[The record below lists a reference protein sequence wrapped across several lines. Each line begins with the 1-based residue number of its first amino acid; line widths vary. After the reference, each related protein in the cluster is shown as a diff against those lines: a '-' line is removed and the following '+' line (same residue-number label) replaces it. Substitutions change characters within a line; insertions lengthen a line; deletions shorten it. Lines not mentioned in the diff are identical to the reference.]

1 MSQSC
6 DFRFLKADSQP
17 GHFHGM
23 PHSGLGLRTGPRSQR
38 LYGYRPCS
46 RFVVKR
52 LHVLRREVR
61 VPQILMVGVRVDLYK
76 FRTYNS
82 RKIRDLATQNS
93 RPNQAELDSVPG
105 LNPPRP
111 GV

>member
-1 MSQSC
+1 
-6 DFRFLKADSQP
+6 
-17 GHFHGM
+17 
-23 PHSGLGLRTGPRSQR
+23 
-38 LYGYRPCS
+38 
-46 RFVVKR
+46 
-52 LHVLRREVR
+52 
-61 VPQILMVGVRVDLYK
+61 MVGVRVDLYK